1 MFMSHS
7 GHKFPVFEPVQTSHL
22 MLQSIVADVW
32 AISLATLSLLLYFE
46 LYLDIDAEVLVISL
60 ATVVVWILRL

>member
-7 GHKFPVFEPVQTSHL
+7 GHKFPVFAPVQTCHL

-46 LYLDIDAEVLVISL
+46 LYLDIDAEVLAISL